1 MTKKNI
7 IYIAAAAMLLT
18 ACSSDEPG
26 TLSHPASASFT
37 AQIGNTA
44 TRAAGTQ
51 WGAGDAIG
59 ISGVSGTKTY
69 TNLPFVTAS
78 GDGRFAPTGDAIFY
92 QTTEP
97 VTFTAYYPYN
107 ADGGVIEGS
116 TSDQTAQPSFDFL
129 WAQASGSYDSPAVNF
144 NFDHKM
150 SLITLSFLNG
160 NDVNLSGLTYT
171 VGGLKTEGTFDT
183 ATGEAAATGSFAT
196 LTAPVTA
203 DHKSSLI
210 VFPQTAE
217 SVTLTATA
225 DGQQYVCSL
234 PLSELNPGNQ
244 YGFNLTIK
252 KSGMTVTG
260 SSITDWSASGSIN
273 WGASMPATLGQKDLA
288 KAAIG
293 DFYMKDGTL
302 VDKSAS
308 LTSEQIDGCV
318 GIVFSVDLNRI
329 GEGAKALLAEK
340 GVTPHGLV
348 MALTSAADGAV
359 WSTEAK
365 DEPELPNNYK
375 LIEMY
380 NAIVR

>member
-1 MTKKNI
+1 
-7 IYIAAAAMLLT
+7 MLLT

-26 TLSHPASASFT
+26 TLLQPAPASFT
-37 AQIGNTA
+37 AQIGKTA

-59 ISGVSGTKTY
+59 ISGTSGAKTY
-69 TNLPFVTAS
+69 SNVEYATAS
-78 GDGRFAPTGDAIFY
+78 GDGSFASAGDAIFY

-107 ADGGVIEGS
+107 TEGGVITAS
-116 TSDQTAQPSFDFL
+116 TADQTAQPSFDFL

-150 SLITLSFLNG
+150 SLITLSFVNG
-160 NDVNLSGLTYT
+160 NDVNLSSLTYT
-171 VGGLKTEGTFDT
+171 VDGLAAEGTFDT
-183 ATGEAAATGSFAT
+183 ATGEAAATGSAAT